1 MFKLVFF
8 VPAGQAEEVKQAVF
22 AVGAGKYE
30 HYDQCSW
37 ETEGTGQFRPQ
48 AGSNPYI
55 GSLDQVE
62 RVTEKRVEVLLREE
76 ILVEALEA
84 LIGVHPYEEPAYEVY
99 RIYQLA
105 ELKKMDA

>member
-8 VPAGQAEEVKQAVF
+8 VPAEQAEEVKQAVF
-22 AVGAGKYE
+22 AVGAGEYEKYD
-30 HYDQCSW
+30 HCSW

-55 GSLDQVE
+55 GSLDEVE
-62 RVTEKRVEVLLREE
+62 RVTEKRVEVLLRDE
-76 ILVEALEA
+76 IVVDAVEAFITA
-84 LIGVHPYEEPAYEVY
+84 HPYEEPAYEVY